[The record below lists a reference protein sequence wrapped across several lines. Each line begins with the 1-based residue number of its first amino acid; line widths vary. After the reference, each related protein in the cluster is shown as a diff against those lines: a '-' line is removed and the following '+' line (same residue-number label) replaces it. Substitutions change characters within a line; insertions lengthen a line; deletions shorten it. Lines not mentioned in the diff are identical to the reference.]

1 MRGPLLTAAGVGAL
15 TVALHFRDPH
25 TSGSWGLC
33 PFKLLTGL
41 DCPGCGGLRAV
52 NDLTNGDV
60 SAAASSN
67 LLFVLMVPVLVIWWL
82 RWAVRAWTGEV
93 QAQSQGGR
101 PRDST
106 ESGSPFTVVMLLFAV
121 VRNLPSEAG
130 SRRECCQLAE
140 QPRVSSS
147 RTCSCFRPRR

>member
-1 MRGPLLTAAGVGAL
+1 MRGPLLTAAGVGVL

-33 PFKLLTGL
+33 PFKLFTGL

-67 LLFVLMVPVLVIWWL
+67 LLFVLMVPVLVLCWL
-82 RWAVRAWTGEV
+82 RWAQQAWTGTP
-93 QAQSQGGR
+93 AHKPAPGR
-101 PRDST
+101 ARVLAI
-106 ESGSPFTVVMLLFAV
+106 GLGVLALVFWV
-121 VRNLPSEAG
+121 VRNTPWGTWLHS
-130 SRRECCQLAE
+130 
-140 QPRVSSS
+140 
-147 RTCSCFRPRR
+147 